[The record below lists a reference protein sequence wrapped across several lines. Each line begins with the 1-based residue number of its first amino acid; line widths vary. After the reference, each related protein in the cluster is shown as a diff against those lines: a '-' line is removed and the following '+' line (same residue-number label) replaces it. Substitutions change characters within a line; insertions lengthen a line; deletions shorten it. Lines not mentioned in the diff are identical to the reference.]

1 MKKIIHLS
9 SIIFIFA
16 FPGIVLADD
25 SLDSQDFRYLVC
37 SYIEDSSSIEN
48 AFTKIDAVAEKLDID
63 DSQEEI
69 LQSLWDG
76 DLMSDEYCSGLEF

>member
-1 MKKIIHLS
+1 MKKIIHVS
-9 SIIFIFA
+9 SIILIFA
-16 FPGIVLADD
+16 FPGMVLADD

-48 AFTKIDAVAEKLDID
+48 AFAKIDNVAEELDID

-76 DLMSDEYCSGLEF
+76 NLTSDDYCSGLEF